1 MTPKQRANKL
11 RLMNPTN
18 RQRALDKAIQEA
30 ADDPTNQQKAD
41 YLAACQQIEAN
52 RPRTTPNPER

>member
-18 RQRALDKAIQEA
+18 QKRALDKAIQEA
-30 ADDPTNQQKAD
+30 AADPTNQEKAD
-41 YLAACQQIEAN
+41 YLQACQIIY